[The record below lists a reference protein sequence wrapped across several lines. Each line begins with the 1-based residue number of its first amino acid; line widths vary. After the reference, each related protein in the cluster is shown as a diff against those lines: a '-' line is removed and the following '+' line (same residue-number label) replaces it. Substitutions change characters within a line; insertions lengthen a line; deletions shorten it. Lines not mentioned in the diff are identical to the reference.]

1 MRSDSRGDTLKR
13 ITKAALGGLAGC
25 ALVLGATQLAS
36 GESAVLE
43 YNYTWENK
51 DVVDLRPGE
60 ATPTE
65 PHATTFDAAFGS
77 LRIKV
82 TPEAITS
89 FKLRIEGVETSSVI
103 DGVAT
108 STVGTTFGAH
118 LHTDP
123 CDVATPSTATQP
135 GGPHYNHDS
144 VLGTDPIEI
153 NTNTEAWFNLVPNAN
168 GVAIADI
175 AAPFVPDDSILS
187 LRTNQILGDMS
198 VVIHERATNP
208 LTGGAGLRQVC
219 LPLKVSQWNPAPS
232 E

>member
-1 MRSDSRGDTLKR
+1 MQSDSRGDTLKR

-25 ALVLGATQLAS
+25 ALVLGATQVAS
-36 GESAVLE
+36 SESAVLE

-51 DVVDLRPGE
+51 DVVDLRAGE
-60 ATPTE
+60 AATE

-89 FKLRIEGVETSSVI
+89 FKLRIEGVATSAVI
-103 DGVAT
+103 DGVET

-123 CDVATPSTATQP
+123 CDVKTPSTALQP

-144 VLGTDPIEI
+144 VLGNDPIEI
-153 NTNTEAWFNLVPNAN
+153 NTNTEAWFDLVPNAN
-168 GVAIADI
+168 GVATADI
-175 AAPFVPDDSILS
+175 SAPFVPDDSILS
-187 LRTNQILGDMS
+187 ARTNQILGDMS
-198 VVIHERATNP
+198 VVIHERATDP
-208 LTGGAGLRQVC
+208 LNGGAGLRQVC
-219 LPLKVSQWNPAPS
+219 LPLKASQWNPVPT

>member
-1 MRSDSRGDTLKR
+1 MRR
-13 ITKAALGGLAGC
+13 ITKAALGGVAGC
-25 ALVLGATQLAS
+25 ALILGATQVAS
-36 GESAVLE
+36 SESAVLE

-51 DVVDLRPGE
+51 DVVDLRSGE
-60 ATPTE
+60 ATE

-89 FKLRIEGVETSSVI
+89 FKLRIEGIATSSII
-103 DGVAT
+103 DGVET

-123 CDVATPSTATQP
+123 CNVRTPWDAAQP

-144 VLGTDPIEI
+144 VLGNDPIEI
-153 NTNTEAWFNLVPNAN
+153 NTNTEAWFDLVPNAN
-168 GVAIADI
+168 GVATADI
-175 AAPFVPDDSILS
+175 SAPFVPDDSILS
-187 LRTNQILGDMS
+187 EKTNQILGDMS
-198 VVIHERATNP
+198 VVIHEKATNP
-208 LTGGAGLRQVC
+208 ATGGAGQRQVC
-219 LPLKVSQWNPAPS
+219 LPLKASQWNPVPT